1 MVSVSVSASP
11 IIHLIPLMK
20 KMFMPGL
27 LAASVFCCLNA
38 RAETEWGSTGDLR
51 EFRFKGEPIGIT
63 TSIRMSS
70 PDGSQ
75 TGQAQ
80 LQTPG
85 RTGGRLEFTGNVG
98 FGTAAG
104 GGGRRRSPGRRS
116 GRWRR
121 RAWSKPPGAS

>member
-1 MVSVSVSASP
+1 MVSVSKSST
-11 IIHLIPLMK
+11 LYSIPLMK
-20 KMFMPGL
+20 KMLMPGL
-27 LAASVFCCLNA
+27 LAASVFYCLNA
-38 RAETEWGSTGDLR
+38 CAETEWGSTGDLR
-51 EFRFKGEPIGIT
+51 EFRYKGEPIGIT

-98 FGTAAG
+98 FGTAAAAGAGGRRG
-104 GGGRRRSPGRRS
+104 GGGGGGGAPG
-116 GRWRR
+116 G
-121 RAWSKPPGAS
+121 KPPGAS